1 MTYAYQTRSTK
12 KHRFTCQLNNN
23 SFEISQ
29 CNATGRPMLG
39 NLSGAD
45 LRALHVFVTV
55 AECGGFSPAQVVL
68 NVSQPTI
75 SVQIMNLERRL
86 GFRLCERGRTG
97 FRLTRRGGAVLDQ
110 AKTLFGS
117 VKEFRSEVN
126 SLAGRLMGELHAGF
140 IDTVI
145 SNEQAKMS
153 QAIAGFRNRNQEVA
167 LSLTVGSPVELE
179 RAVIDERMHLA
190 IGYFG
195 RRLEFLHY
203 EPLFRE
209 RQEVYCARGHVLF
222 DRSPDGATQ
231 ADLER
236 ADWVARGY
244 PLGEDLRSYAPPRT
258 SATASHMEAIAML
271 ILSGHHIGYLPDHY
285 ARPWVA
291 ANLMRPVL
299 PAKLAYEVSFDLVTR
314 RGRRQSN
321 VLKAFI
327 QDMKAAHSVA

>member
-1 MTYAYQTRSTK
+1 
-12 KHRFTCQLNNN
+12 
-23 SFEISQ
+23 
-29 CNATGRPMLG
+29 MLG

-55 AECGGFSPAQVVL
+55 AECGGFSPAQAVL

-97 FRLTRRGGAVLDQ
+97 FRLTQRGGAVLDQ

-126 SLAGRLMGELHAGF
+126 SLAGRLIGELHVGF
-140 IDTVI
+140 IDTII
-145 SNEQAKMS
+145 SNDQA
-153 QAIAGFRNRNQEVA
+153 QVPRAIAGFRNRNQEVA
-167 LSLTVGSPVELE
+167 LTLTVGSPVELE
-179 RAVIDERMHLA
+179 RAVIDDRMHMA

-195 RRLEFLHY
+195 RRLEFLNY
-203 EPLFRE
+203 EALFRE
-209 RQEVYCARGHVLF
+209 RQVVYCARDHVLF
-222 DRSPDGATQ
+222 DHCPDGVSKS
-231 ADLER
+231 DLEH

-244 PLGEDLRSYAPPRT
+244 PLGEDLRSYAPPTT
-258 SATASHMEAIAML
+258 SATASHMEAIATL

-291 ANLMRPVL
+291 AKRLRPVL
-299 PAKLAYEVSFDLVTR
+299 PAKLAYDVTFDLVTR
-314 RGRRQSN
+314 KGRRQSN
-321 VLKAFI
+321 ILKTFV
-327 QDMKAAHSVA
+327 QDVKIAHSDL